1 MNQEMP
7 TTPPRTKKCKR
18 RQFAQVISQPK
29 EKDKFEE
36 KEMVKSRSVVKTS

>member
-7 TTPPRTKKCKR
+7 TTPPRTKKYKR
-18 RQFAQVISQPK
+18 RQFVQIISHSK

-36 KEMVKSRSVVKTS
+36 QEMVKSRSVVKTS